1 MVKHGR
7 TSREYNI
14 LIQSTTNIDRR
25 GLDHLVDDLGERS
38 EEIGR
43 VDFGVE
49 EDFGSEETFVSYIEG
64 VFL

>member
-1 MVKHGR
+1 
-7 TSREYNI
+7 
-14 LIQSTTNIDRR
+14 
-25 GLDHLVDDLGERS
+25 LVDDLGERS

-64 VFL
+64 VFLSYLGDYQFDSGDRGESE

>member
-1 MVKHGR
+1 MIKHGR
-7 TSREYNI
+7 TSRKNNV
-14 LIQSTTNIDRR
+14 LIQPTTNIDGR
-25 GLDHLVDDLGERS
+25 GLNHLIDDLRERG

-49 EDFGSEETFVSYIEG
+49 EDFGGEESFVSYVEG

>member
-1 MVKHGR
+1 M
-7 TSREYNI
+7 
-14 LIQSTTNIDRR
+14 
-25 GLDHLVDDLGERS
+25 VDDLGERS